1 MKNFI
6 QSGDVIT
13 FIAPAGGVQ
22 SGAGVLAGSLFGVAA
37 TTAAAGEEVECTLKG
52 VFELPK
58 AADDVSFGERLYWD
72 ASEKNLTTDDVDN
85 TLVGAAVA
93 PAGVGASTV
102 RVRLNGI
109 A

>member
-6 QSGDVIT
+6 QSGNIIT
-13 FIAPAGGVQ
+13 FTAPAGGVQ

-37 TTAAAGEEVECTLKG
+37 TAAGAGEQVECALEG

-58 AADDVSFGERLYWD
+58 AADDVSFGDRLYWD
-72 ASEKNLTTDDVDN
+72 DSAKVLTTDDEGN
-85 TLVGAAVA
+85 TLVGAAVT

-102 RVRLNGI
+102 RARLNGI